1 MKFENTTV
9 TDEGVTKIK
18 KITILIP
25 LHSSREKNIEITT
38 TNRELIHIAINNQ
51 ALLNDFSKNTEFV
64 YERILQILLRS
75 DDVSLDD
82 KCMFEDWNYQGIK
95 FKNWSG
101 KKCTPKEKKVFY
113 TNKSDK
119 IFERIN
125 GNKSTTWRDYMNL
138 VSHDPNINTYETM
151 NNITG
156 INKS

>member
-1 MKFENTTV
+1 MVK
-9 TDEGVTKIK
+9 KRIK
-18 KITILIP
+18 
-25 LHSSREKNIEITT
+25 
-38 TNRELIHIAINNQ
+38 
-51 ALLNDFSKNTEFV
+51 LNLF
-64 YERILQILLRS
+64 LQILLRS

-138 VSHDPNINTYETM
+138 SLIHISGAHET
-151 NNITG
+151 
-156 INKS
+156 

>member
-9 TDEGVTKIK
+9 TEQGVTKIN
-18 KITILIP
+18 KITIVIP
-25 LHSSREKNIEITT
+25 LHFSREKNIEITT

-51 ALLNDFSKNTEFV
+51 ALLHDYSKNTDFV

-75 DDVSLDD
+75 DDLSLDD
-82 KCMFEDWNYQGIK
+82 KCIFEDWNLQGIR
-95 FKNWSG
+95 FKKWSG
-101 KKCTPKEKKVFY
+101 KKCTLKEKKVFY
-113 TNKSDK
+113 TNKPDK

-125 GNKSTTWRDYMNL
+125 SNKSTTWRDYMNL
-138 VSHDPNINTYETM
+138 VSHDPNTKTHETL

>member
-25 LHSSREKNIEITT
+25 LHFSREKNIEITT

-51 ALLNDFSKNTEFV
+51 ALLNDFSKNTDFV

-95 FKNWSG
+95 FKNWSNFCYI
-101 KKCTPKEKKVFY
+101 K
-113 TNKSDK
+113 
-119 IFERIN
+119 
-125 GNKSTTWRDYMNL
+125 
-138 VSHDPNINTYETM
+138 
-151 NNITG
+151 
-156 INKS
+156 